1 MENNKKKVIYLEC
14 IRIISIFFV
23 VFNHTNQH
31 GFFFFPNTDNVIWY
45 LLSIFFSVLC
55 KSAVPLFFMI
65 SGFLLLGKQE
75 TLITVLKNRVLKYGF
90 IILIASAF
98 TYIANGIYYGNTDF
112 SIRDIIKIVYRGSD
126 IGTYWFLY
134 SYLGILLM
142 LPFLRGCVQYLTKMN
157 TYYLIL
163 LRIVI
168 IGLLPIVIFVCLGY
182 SMETKIGSPVLQQ
195 AVFYC
200 LIGYYFGI
208 SDNEFKKKKVRI
220 VGMLLSL
227 LAIAISAA
235 MTYYEFIRSGEYSES
250 FLEGLLPIVCITIF
264 GTVRYYSEKIKEN
277 SRIWKLISFVGDKT
291 FGVYLLEPVLR
302 TYGQGIWNNL
312 LLVLPDF
319 VASIVWC
326 VIFVATGIVITAI
339 IKLIPGVR
347 KML

>member
-1 MENNKKKVIYLEC
+1 MENRKKKYIYLELV
-14 IRIISIFFV
+14 RIISIFFV

-31 GFFFFPNTDNVIWY
+31 GFFFFPNTDSIIWY
-45 LLSIFFSVLC
+45 LISIFFSVLC

-75 TLITVLKNRVLKYGF
+75 TLATVLKKRVLKYGL
-90 IILIASAF
+90 IILAASAF

-142 LPFLRGCVQYLTKMN
+142 LPFLRGCVQYLTKTN

-168 IGLLPIVIFVCLGY
+168 LGLLPIAIFACLGY

-195 AVFYC
+195 ATFYF
-200 LIGYYFGI
+200 LIGYYFGVNE
-208 SDNEFKKKKVRI
+208 NEFEKKKVRGLGI
-220 VGMLLSL
+220 LLSF

-235 MTYYEFIRSGEYSES
+235 MTYYEFYRTGEYSER

-264 GTVRYYSEKIKEN
+264 CMARYYSEKIEEN
-277 SRIWKLISFVGDKT
+277 SRTWKVFDFVGDKT
-291 FGVYLLEPVLR
+291 FGIYLLEPVLR
-302 TYGQGIWNNL
+302 TYGQEIWNNL
-312 LLVLPDF
+312 LNLLPDF
-319 VASIVWC
+319 IASIVWC
-326 VIFVATGIVITAI
+326 VLFVTVGVMITAV
-339 IKLIPGVR
+339 IKLIPGMR